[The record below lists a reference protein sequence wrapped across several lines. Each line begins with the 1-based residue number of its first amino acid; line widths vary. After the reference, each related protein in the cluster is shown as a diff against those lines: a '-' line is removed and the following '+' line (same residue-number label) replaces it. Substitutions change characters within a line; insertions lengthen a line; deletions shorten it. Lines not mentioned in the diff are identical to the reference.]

1 MNDKDIDFP
10 QFRKLSN
17 DKLFYKVLSSRE
29 FIEIQVIGSVIKI
42 HQIKAVQYPEIL
54 KIQDLLDLESKY
66 YRVIFEEEYEAMKSK
81 FEM

>member
-1 MNDKDIDFP
+1 MNDKDIYFP

-81 FEM
+81 FEI

>member
-1 MNDKDIDFP
+1 MNDKDIYFP